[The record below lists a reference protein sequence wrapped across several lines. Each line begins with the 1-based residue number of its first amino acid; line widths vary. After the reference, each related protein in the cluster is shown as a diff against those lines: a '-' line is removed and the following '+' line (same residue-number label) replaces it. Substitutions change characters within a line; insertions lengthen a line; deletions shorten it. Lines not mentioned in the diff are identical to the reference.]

1 VLINMVASLDGKASV
16 GGKAGAIGSQTDRTL
31 MRFLRARADA
41 VMIGAGTLRA
51 EKLRLDVP
59 EDLADVRAS
68 RGLEPQP
75 LAVLVTTSGDV
86 PLETNFVGSWAKI
99 LLIVA
104 SPEIPKERL
113 ASLSSHASVEL
124 VTRETPTTPADT
136 GIDLGRALEALKERY
151 GVEVL
156 LVEGGPALNHSLV
169 SLGLA
174 DQLFL
179 TLAPK
184 IVGGEGPSGLSVVE
198 GPLLTPNDIELKLLS
213 IHLFEDELFLRYALR
228 SEEDAIS

>member
-1 VLINMVASLDGKASV
+1 MLINMVASLDGKASV

-86 PLETNFVGSWAKI
+86 PLGANLVGSSPEN

-104 SPEIPKERL
+104 SPEIPKERF

>member
-1 VLINMVASLDGKASV
+1 MLINMVASLDGKASV

-31 MRFLRARADA
+31 MRSLRARADA

-59 EDLADVRAS
+59 EELAKARAS

-86 PLETNFVGSWAKI
+86 PLGANLVGSSPDNV
-99 LLIVA
+99 LIVT

-113 ASLSSHASVEL
+113 ASLSSHVLVEI
-124 VTRETPTTPADT
+124 VTKEMATAGEDT
-136 GIDLGRALEALKERY
+136 GLDLGRALEALKGRY
-151 GVEVL
+151 GVGVL
-156 LVEGGPALNHSLV
+156 LVEGGPILNHSLV
-169 SLGLA
+169 SSGLA
-174 DQLFL
+174 DELFL

-184 IVGGEGPSGLSVVE
+184 VFGGEASEGLTVVE
-198 GPLLTPNDIELKLLS
+198 GPLLRPRGIAPKLVS
-213 IHLFEDELFLRYALR
+213 VHLFDDELFLRYALR
-228 SEEDAIS
+228 SEEDAIC